1 MKTISKIA
9 NALSGSY
16 VELNSKI
23 LYLNRDRVLALH
35 VVVNF
40 STSENVIENQH
51 PELYRVKLTHN
62 SQDVVLNETL
72 EVNTTLGGKYEYSV
86 DVPMNNLQKEAHLF
100 KLELLGDNQSKYTYI
115 EDLETIE
122 PLKQSKIKIE
132 LIHDRTG
139 KVHKLT
145 YSTNSTMP
153 VYLKQ
158 NNDNWK
164 KLEDSF
170 TIREDGLQGK
180 INYFQAYT
188 LDDENQRVYS
198 NVIRI
203 VKDD

>member
-16 VELNSKI
+16 IELNSKI
-23 LYLNRDRVLALH
+23 LYLNRDRVLTLH
-35 VVVNF
+35 IVVNF

-86 DVPMNNLQKEAHLF
+86 DVPMNNLQAEAHLF

-122 PLKQSKIKIE
+122 PLKQSKVKIE
-132 LIHDRTG
+132 LIHNRIG
-139 KVHKLT
+139 RVHELT

-164 KLEDSF
+164 RLENNF
-170 TIREDGLQGK
+170 TVREDGLRGK
-180 INYFQAYT
+180 INYFQAYI

>member
-16 VELNSKI
+16 IELNSKI

-86 DVPMNNLQKEAHLF
+86 DVPMNNLQTEAHLF
-100 KLELLGDNQSKYTYI
+100 KLELLGDSQSKYTYI
-115 EDLETIE
+115 EDLETID
-122 PLKQSKIKIE
+122 L
-132 LIHDRTG
+132 
-139 KVHKLT
+139 
-145 YSTNSTMP
+145 N
-153 VYLKQ
+153 
-158 NNDNWK
+158 
-164 KLEDSF
+164 
-170 TIREDGLQGK
+170 
-180 INYFQAYT
+180 
-188 LDDENQRVYS
+188 
-198 NVIRI
+198 
-203 VKDD
+203 